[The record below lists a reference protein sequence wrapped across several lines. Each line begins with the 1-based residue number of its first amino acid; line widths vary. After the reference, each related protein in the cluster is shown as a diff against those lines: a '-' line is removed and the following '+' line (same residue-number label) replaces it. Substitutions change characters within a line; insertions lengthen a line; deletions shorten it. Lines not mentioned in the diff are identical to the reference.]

1 MIMNKIFQVEELSV
15 ITENTFS
22 VVGRVIAG
30 DIIHKG
36 EVFNLIKMDNNSLV
50 EVNFTLK
57 QIEMYGRSIDFIDL
71 GCTGLLFLEGEY
83 PNTQIK
89 ELIIAAQII

>member
-1 MIMNKIFQVEELSV
+1 MNKIFQVEKLLV
-15 ITENTFS
+15 ITENTSS
-22 VVGRVIAG
+22 VTGRMIAG

-36 EVFNLIKMDNNSLV
+36 EVFNLIKIDNNTLV
-50 EVNFTLK
+50 EINFTLK

-71 GCTGLLFLEGEY
+71 GCTGVLFLEGEC
-83 PNTQIK
+83 PTTQIK

>member
-1 MIMNKIFQVEELSV
+1 MTMNKIFQVEKLSV

-22 VVGRVIAG
+22 VAGRLIAG

-36 EVFNLIKMDNNSLV
+36 EVFNLIKIDNNTLV

-71 GCTGLLFLEGEY
+71 GCTGVLFLEGEY
-83 PNTQIK
+83 PTTQIK

>member
-1 MIMNKIFQVEELSV
+1 MNKIFQVEKLSV

-22 VVGRVIAG
+22 VAGRVIAG
-30 DIIHKG
+30 DIIHKR
-36 EVFNLIKMDNNSLV
+36 EVFNLIKIDNNTLV
-50 EVNFTLK
+50 AVNFTLK

-71 GCTGLLFLEGEY
+71 GCTGVLFLEGECST
-83 PNTQIK
+83 TQIK

>member
-1 MIMNKIFQVEELSV
+1 MNKIFQVEELSV

-30 DIIHKG
+30 DIIHKR
-36 EVFNLIKMDNNSLV
+36 EVFNLIKIDNNTLV

-71 GCTGLLFLEGEY
+71 GCTGVLFLEGEC
-83 PNTQIK
+83 PTTQIK

>member
-1 MIMNKIFQVEELSV
+1 MNKIFQVEKLST

-22 VVGRVIAG
+22 LAGRMIAG
-30 DIIHKG
+30 DIIHKR
-36 EVFNLIKMDNNSLV
+36 EAFNLIKIDNNTLV
-50 EVNFTLK
+50 EVNFLLK

-71 GCTGLLFLEGEY
+71 GCTGVLFLEGEC
-83 PNTQIK
+83 PTTQIK

>member
-1 MIMNKIFQVEELSV
+1 MNKTFQVEKFSV

-30 DIIHKG
+30 DIIHKR
-36 EVFNLIKMDNNSLV
+36 EVFNLIKIDNNTLV
-50 EVNFTLK
+50 EVNFLLK

-71 GCTGLLFLEGEY
+71 GCTGVLFLEGEC
-83 PNTQIK
+83 PTTQIK
-89 ELIIAAQII
+89 ELL

>member
-1 MIMNKIFQVEELSV
+1 MNKIFQVEKLSV

-22 VVGRVIAG
+22 VAGRVIEG
-30 DIIHKG
+30 DIIHKR
-36 EVFNLIKMDNNSLV
+36 EVFNLIKIDNNTLV
-50 EVNFTLK
+50 AVNFTLK

-71 GCTGLLFLEGEY
+71 GCTGVLFLEGEC
-83 PNTQIK
+83 PTTQIK

>member
-36 EVFNLIKMDNNSLV
+36 EVFNLIKIDNNTLV
-50 EVNFTLK
+50 EVNFLLK

-71 GCTGLLFLEGEY
+71 GCTGVLFLEGES
-83 PNTQIK
+83 PTTQIK
-89 ELIIAAQII
+89 ELIIAVQTI

>member
-1 MIMNKIFQVEELSV
+1 MNKTFQVEKFSV

-22 VVGRVIAG
+22 VAGRVIAG
-30 DIIHKG
+30 NSIYKG
-36 EVFNLIKMDNNSLV
+36 EVFNLMKIENNTLV
-50 EVNFTLK
+50 EVNFLLK

-83 PNTQIK
+83 PTTQIK
-89 ELIIAAQII
+89 ELIIAAQTI

>member
-1 MIMNKIFQVEELSV
+1 MNKIFQVEKLSV

-22 VVGRVIAG
+22 VAGRVIAG

-36 EVFNLIKMDNNSLV
+36 EVFNLIKIDNNTLV

-71 GCTGLLFLEGEY
+71 GCTGVLFLEGEY

>member
-1 MIMNKIFQVEELSV
+1 MNKIFQVEKLSV

-22 VVGRVIAG
+22 VAGRVIVG

-36 EVFNLIKMDNNSLV
+36 EVFNLIKIDNNTLV
-50 EVNFTLK
+50 KINFTLK

-71 GCTGLLFLEGEY
+71 GCTGVLFLEGEY

>member
-1 MIMNKIFQVEELSV
+1 MNKIFQVEELSV

-36 EVFNLIKMDNNSLV
+36 EVFNLIKIDNNTLV
-50 EVNFTLK
+50 EVKFLLK

-71 GCTGLLFLEGEY
+71 GCTGVLFLEGEC
-83 PNTQIK
+83 PADQIK

>member
-1 MIMNKIFQVEELSV
+1 MNKTFQVEKFSV

-30 DIIHKG
+30 DIIHKR
-36 EVFNLIKMDNNSLV
+36 EVFNLIKIDNNTLV
-50 EVNFTLK
+50 EVNFLLK

-71 GCTGLLFLEGEY
+71 GCTGVLFLEGEC
-83 PNTQIK
+83 PTTQIK
-89 ELIIAAQII
+89 ELIIAVQTI

>member
-36 EVFNLIKMDNNSLV
+36 EVFNLIKIDNNTLIA
-50 EVNFTLK
+50 VNFTLK

-71 GCTGLLFLEGEY
+71 VCTGVLFLEGEC
-83 PNTQIK
+83 PTTQIK
-89 ELIIAAQII
+89 ELIIAAQTI

>member
-1 MIMNKIFQVEELSV
+1 MNKTFQVEKFSV

-30 DIIHKG
+30 DIIHKR
-36 EVFNLIKMDNNSLV
+36 EVFNLIKIDNNTLV
-50 EVNFTLK
+50 EVNFLLK

-71 GCTGLLFLEGEY
+71 GCTGVLFLEGEC
-83 PNTQIK
+83 PTTQIK
-89 ELIIAAQII
+89 ELIITEQII